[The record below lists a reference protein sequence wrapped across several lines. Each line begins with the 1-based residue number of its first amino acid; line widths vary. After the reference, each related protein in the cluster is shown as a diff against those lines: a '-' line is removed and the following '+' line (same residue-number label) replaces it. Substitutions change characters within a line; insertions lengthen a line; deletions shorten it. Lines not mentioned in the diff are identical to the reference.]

1 MTSKGY
7 QSGITLITRSV
18 KDGDQFTTQKTFK
31 TKVVTM
37 LYLSSYKLKQLLNSV
52 KMAKKGNLMRQN
64 QIQGVA
70 KLESRPSLEN

>member
-1 MTSKGY
+1 MEINSQHK
-7 QSGITLITRSV
+7 
-18 KDGDQFTTQKTFK
+18 KTFK

-37 LYLSSYKLKQLLNSV
+37 LYLTSYKLKQLLNSV
-52 KMAKKGNLMRQN
+52 KMAKKGNLMREN